1 MPSLCG
7 FNTGQH
13 VLLDLQTGDVAELSL
28 YLDTSVTYSRA
39 WTVRVSQLE
48 CDPNM
53 AGCFQYWTGNSGVIT
68 SFNFFN
74 PDSSRQV
81 HLGRT
86 DWCDG
91 VRVSHC
97 VSAGLDYT
105 VCVRRE
111 VGHCCLKLSPTTSPD
126 GWDLNG
132 VGCSSDCNT
141 ANTCKTDG
149 NDFLLIPDANMN
161 GRNPDQ
167 SFTRWVRQSG
177 VRLMRCECQVLREY
191 PQHLQCGHWG
201 ALRRHLRRPLPPS
214 LSFSNI
220 GQCREQQGSQP
231 RVDSASLPTF
241 LMFPR
246 INRYL

>member
-74 PDSSRQV
+74 PDSTRQV

-91 VRVSHC
+91 VRVSQC

-149 NDFLLIPDANMN
+149 NDFILIPDANMN

-167 SFTRWVRQSG
+167 SFTR
-177 VRLMRCECQVLREY
+177 
-191 PQHLQCGHWG
+191 
-201 ALRRHLRRPLPPS
+201 
-214 LSFSNI
+214 
-220 GQCREQQGSQP
+220 
-231 RVDSASLPTF
+231 
-241 LMFPR
+241 
-246 INRYL
+246 